1 MYFLAAEILNLVT
14 PKTLVAQKIQSFS
27 GPYFLVFGLTT
38 VIYSITLLVRGIWAL
53 FQNLF

>member
-1 MYFLAAEILNLVT
+1 MYFLVAEILNLVT